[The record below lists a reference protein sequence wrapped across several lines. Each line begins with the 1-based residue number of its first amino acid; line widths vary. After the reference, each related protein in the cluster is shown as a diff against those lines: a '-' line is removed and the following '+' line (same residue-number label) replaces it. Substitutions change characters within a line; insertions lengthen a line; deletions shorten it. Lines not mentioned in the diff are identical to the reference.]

1 MLQLKGYYGFTLQP
15 NFWYGIDTETNQKI
29 VTSGWENNGMVAI
42 YYFNAGN
49 STWVLKWIDIE
60 ENDFLIEEIP
70 KVDTSD
76 KLSFSKWLEE
86 IKGIDWNDYDEVYSD
101 FMVDE
106 LNTEYQYYL
115 YDETLLFVQKYMTE

>member
-1 MLQLKGYYGFTLQP
+1 MLQLKQYKGDTWKGYYGFTLQP

-70 KVDTSD
+70 KLRISCHFQNGLK
-76 KLSFSKWLEE
+76 KLKVLIGMTMMRFILTLWLM
-86 IKGIDWNDYDEVYSD
+86 N
-101 FMVDE
+101 
-106 LNTEYQYYL
+106 
-115 YDETLLFVQKYMTE
+115 

>member
-1 MLQLKGYYGFTLQP
+1 MLQLKQYKGDTWKGYYGFTLQP

-49 STWVLKWIDIE
+49 STWVLKW
-60 ENDFLIEEIP
+60 
-70 KVDTSD
+70 
-76 KLSFSKWLEE
+76 LEE

-115 YDETLLFVQKYMTE
+115 YDETPLFVQKYITE